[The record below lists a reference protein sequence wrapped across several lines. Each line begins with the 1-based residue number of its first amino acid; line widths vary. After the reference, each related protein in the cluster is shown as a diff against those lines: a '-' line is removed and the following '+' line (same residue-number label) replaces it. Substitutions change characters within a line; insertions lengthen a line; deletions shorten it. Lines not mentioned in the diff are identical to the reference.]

1 MSTWHHFPIYNMI
14 SLCCLTRD
22 ILLLCYGDADFV
34 ACALY
39 TIVENFEVQLTGGF
53 VGRSTEVRI
62 RMVAY

>member
-1 MSTWHHFPIYNMI
+1 M
-14 SLCCLTRD
+14 CCLTHD

-39 TIVENFEVQLTGGF
+39 TIVEIFEAKLTGGF